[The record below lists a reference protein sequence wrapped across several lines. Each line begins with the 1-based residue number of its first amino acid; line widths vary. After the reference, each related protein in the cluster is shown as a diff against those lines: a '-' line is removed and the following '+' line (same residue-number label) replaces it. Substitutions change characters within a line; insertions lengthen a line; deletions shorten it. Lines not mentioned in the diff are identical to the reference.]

1 MWIAIWTALG
11 FGVAAIFL
19 AALLAV
25 PLDLTFEAE
34 KADALKARVRLEWMF
49 GLVKADIGSSGKQ
62 ERPERILERGRRMR
76 GVPPVGDG
84 AFLGAVFRL
93 VRRLVKSLRVREL
106 HVDARVGLDDPAE
119 TGMAFGLIGPVA
131 GLIAALPGTDINVAP
146 DFDAAGV
153 RGEAR
158 GSLRAYPIRAVL
170 AVAAFAATPA
180 TWRAMRTGR
189 RARA

>member
-1 MWIAIWTALG
+1 MWIVIWTAVG
-11 FGVAAIFL
+11 FGSAVIFL

-25 PLDLTFEAE
+25 PLDLKFEAE
-34 KADALKARVRLEWMF
+34 KADAPKSRVRLEWMF
-49 GLVKADIGSSGKQ
+49 GLVKANVGNDGKR
-62 ERPERILERGRRMR
+62 ERPERIVEGGRRMR
-76 GVPPVGDG
+76 GVPTVGDG

-93 VRRLVKSLRVREL
+93 VRRLIKSLRVREL
-106 HVDARVGLDDPAE
+106 HVDARFGLDDPAE
-119 TGMAFGLIGPVA
+119 TGMLFGLIGPVA
-131 GLIAALPGTDINVAP
+131 GLIAALPETDVNIAP

-153 RGEAR
+153 RGEAH

-180 TWRAMRTGR
+180 TWRAMRAMR